1 MVGGASQPSNVGIV
15 VVVVGIVVIVV
26 IVVVI
31 VVIAVVVID
40 RRQNDEIKSLK
51 VSPQTFVTF
60 S

>member
-15 VVVVGIVVIVV
+15 VIVVVIVG
-26 IVVVI
+26 I

>member
-15 VVVVGIVVIVV
+15 VIIV
-26 IVVVI
+26 
-31 VVIAVVVID
+31 VVVID